1 MMKTS
6 FYYNKV
12 IRVPSEGSPYKYLA
26 LIRLESILNVR
37 ENVYYSQTYLE
48 ECKYDIKD
56 VKRSMRIT
64 DELKR
69 SLPDES
75 DNMPEEE
82 TDSGTEDDESG
93 EL

>member
-1 MMKTS
+1 MMNTS
-6 FYYNKV
+6 FYYKKV
-12 IRVPSEGSPYKYLA
+12 IRVPSEGSPYKYLV

-48 ECKYDIKD
+48 ECKYDVKD
-56 VKRSMRIT
+56 VKRSMSIT

-75 DNMPEEE
+75 DNMPEE
-82 TDSGTEDDESG
+82 
-93 EL
+93 